1 MSHET
6 VGTLLAVIANSLND
20 ALRAMMF
27 ADKHAWAHDEFEQ
40 LRVLEETL
48 DLAKKDF
55 QELPVLINGRQYYE
69 NDRTRESLE
78 DLRVLCTRFELHART
93 FKDWLKTG
101 GPVDP
106 TWVIET
112 TQLKRELHRAQ
123 CRAVRRIHSTYQQTR
138 ARCIGAQH
146 VFKIQQRHKQQPS
159 RGDRQQGEQQRLEET
174 AACNQ
179 TGAFER
185 FGDTDVAFVCDFCD
199 GHIIWEDLREM
210 PATRTFLDD
219 PSASQGPGGG
229 EELEQM
235 SATVVGHLAPPGMWS
250 NETMPFST
258 GMTMNSVV
266 NSDTSGSRSTFK
278 DPTSGA
284 PQLPPVDIRDD
295 SYASAQRQWQAL
307 GYSKK
312 KGTEKPIVFAPLAI
326 ANHIPP
332 EGMGE
337 WQAGLLCPFCDEY
350 YYVEQGDPDADKIK
364 YIQNENGFE
373 GLNALKEHL
382 EWYHAPMVS
391 SGSSGCAVM

>member
-1 MSHET
+1 M
-6 VGTLLAVIANSLND
+6 
-20 ALRAMMF
+20 
-27 ADKHAWAHDEFEQ
+27 
-40 LRVLEETL
+40 
-48 DLAKKDF
+48 
-55 QELPVLINGRQYYE
+55 
-69 NDRTRESLE
+69 
-78 DLRVLCTRFELHART
+78 
-93 FKDWLKTG
+93 
-101 GPVDP
+101 
-106 TWVIET
+106 IET

-146 VFKIQQRHKQQPS
+146 VYKIQQRHKQQQQQPDL
-159 RGDRQQGEQQRLEET
+159 GDRQQKEQQRLEET

-199 GHIIWEDLREM
+199 GHIVWEDLREM

-219 PSASQGPGGG
+219 LSTSQGPGGG

-250 NETMPFST
+250 KETMPFST
-258 GMTMNSVV
+258 GIAIDSV
-266 NSDTSGSRSTFK
+266 GSNKSK
-278 DPTSGA
+278 APASGA

-307 GYSKK
+307 GYSKT
-312 KGTEKPIVFAPLAI
+312 KGSEKPIVFAPLAI

-337 WQAGLLCPFCDEY
+337 WQAGLLCPFCDDY

-373 GLNALKEHL
+373 GMNALKEHL

-391 SGSSGCAVM
+391 SGSSSCVVM